1 MEPAQK
7 RQRVAAT
14 TMQRISM
21 LPREVQVDVLMWA
34 LEPTPT
40 AVIMKAAIGNAY
52 GLLAWWLD
60 RVGRADGY
68 QKHLN
73 RSSPCEA
80 LWARV
85 LTRRWNGTL
94 AWKWSQTNVF
104 MNLTGAAHERGV
116 WTGIRSERALRM
128 TLGRRKRIPCDDDK
142 IALYKHWDG
151 ECRRLFVKLPD
162 GSFKDT
168 GAHLDNVLTEANPSL
183 SSYRIGLVWW
193 SAQMAWYREH
203 RWAVENEQARD
214 EVDNARESLKDALW
228 RYSAEPVE

>member
-40 AVIMKAAIGNAY
+40 AAIMKAAIGDAY
-52 GLLAWWLD
+52 GLPGWWLD
-60 RVGRADGY
+60 RLGRTTGY

-73 RSSPCEA
+73 RSAPCEA

-104 MNLTGAAHERGV
+104 MNILWTVHERGV
-116 WTGIRSERALRM
+116 WTGIRNERALRRK
-128 TLGRRKRIPCDDDK
+128 LVRRKRIPCDDAKYMYWSGDS
-142 IALYKHWDG
+142 
-151 ECRRLFVKLPD
+151 RRVLFVKMPD

-168 GAHLDNVLTEANPSL
+168 GEHLENVLTEANPSL
-183 SSYRIGLVWW
+183 SSYRIRLAWW
-193 SAQMAWYREH
+193 SAQMEWYYEH
-203 RWAVENEQARD
+203 RWAENEQARY
-214 EVDNARESLKDALW
+214 EVDKARERLEDEEWHWPDL
-228 RYSAEPVE
+228 